1 MSIYIYF
8 YLVERA
14 LPTKCKNHTDC
25 VCVFLIYLVPEELK
39 CLSSPTHEESKKH
52 YCLSENVHLTC

>member
-8 YLVERA
+8 YLVERV

-25 VCVFLIYLVPEELK
+25 VCLPDLLGTRGAK
-39 CLSSPTHEESKKH
+39 M
-52 YCLSENVHLTC
+52 SEFSYS